1 LRHSLAQPILDRLVY
16 SFADSYSKT
25 IIDAHQAE
33 ARDYFLGK
41 LDERQTYFAK
51 AGDLFAGRGP
61 LSVVR
66 MFAELTLRF
75 VAYAAGCASV
85 MWSVKRW
92 DSFWFVDD
100 PGTKR
105 WNVILVCDV
114 PGNGSVR
121 QYASAIKNG

>member
-1 LRHSLAQPILDRLVY
+1 LRRTPAQPILDRLVY

-25 IIDAHQAE
+25 IIDAHQVE

-66 MFAELTLRF
+66 MFAELTFRF
-75 VAYAAGCASV
+75 VAWSAGVLAV
-85 MWSVKRW
+85 MWSVRRW

-105 WNVILVCDV
+105 WDVILVCDV
-114 PGNGSVR
+114 
-121 QYASAIKNG
+121 SAQREHTSMRVH